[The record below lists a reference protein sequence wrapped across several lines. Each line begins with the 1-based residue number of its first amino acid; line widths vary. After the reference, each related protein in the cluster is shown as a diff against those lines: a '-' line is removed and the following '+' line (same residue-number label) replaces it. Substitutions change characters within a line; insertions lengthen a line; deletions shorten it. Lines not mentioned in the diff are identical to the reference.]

1 MSRGPSVENR
11 WPIDE
16 SLGSYR
22 EDGGLMGQV
31 VDFLFFVAMFQRSPV
46 IESTCR
52 RVANPEK
59 NRGMLSRC
67 PEGESID
74 RSDGVE
80 HRKTKRDRD
89 CRLAWRDE

>member
-1 MSRGPSVENR
+1 MNRGPSEENC
-11 WPIDE
+11 WPIDA

-22 EDGGLMGQV
+22 ENGGLMGQV

-52 RVANPEK
+52 RVANPER
-59 NRGMLSRC
+59 NRGALSRC
-67 PEGESID
+67 PEGESMNDAELD

-80 HRKTKRDRD
+80 NRKAKRDRD
-89 CRLAWRDE
+89 CW